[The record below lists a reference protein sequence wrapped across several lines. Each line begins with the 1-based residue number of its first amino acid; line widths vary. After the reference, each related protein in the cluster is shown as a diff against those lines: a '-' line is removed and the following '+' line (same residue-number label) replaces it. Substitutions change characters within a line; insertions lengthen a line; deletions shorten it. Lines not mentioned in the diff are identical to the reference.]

1 MRHWL
6 MKSEPDVYSID
17 DLARETSTS
26 WTGTRNYQVRNW
38 LRDDVRVGDRVL
50 FYHSNADIT
59 GVAGV
64 AEVSRGAYP
73 DPLAFDPTSE
83 YHDPKSDPAAPRW
96 LTVDI
101 RFVER
106 FPAVVPLA
114 VLKADP
120 ALEGMEVTRRGTR
133 LSVHPVD
140 AAHFERVCTLGRAP
154 VQGG

>member
-17 DLARETSTS
+17 DLAREGSTS

-59 GVAGV
+59 GVAGI
-64 AEVSRGAYP
+64 AEVSRAAYP

-140 AAHFERVCTLGRAP
+140 AAHFERVCTLGRASRT
-154 VQGG
+154 